1 MAQEPSN
8 KPTVEVIKFA
18 SVELPKFVEKSDKDY
33 VFYGLKNDYPQYLL
47 NIYNK
52 STKHR
57 AVVDGKVKYIFGHGW
72 TIDTKG
78 LSNTQIAQYNALI
91 QDINENG
98 ESLDEMSIKPL
109 IDWKIFGGFAVEVIW
124 NKAGTKV
131 VQYNHVPFKDIRRSK
146 DKDNPEYYYTSKW
159 FETSQSG
166 VKKANQKAHL
176 EPDYKVYKPFDPDK
190 PSKTAQLFYYM
201 SYNPDMDVYPLPEYQ
216 SRIAYVEIDIGIST
230 FWNSIIKRGFTASH
244 IITFMS
250 GTPPTDESKEANKEK
265 IEGLFGGSFAEE
277 TGGFIV
283 EYASDKDHQAQVNT
297 LQPTDMDKQY
307 DLLNKTTEE
316 AIMMGINPMLFGIK
330 TAGQLGGRTE
340 IIEANELFQ
349 NTYVSHNQKEFEN
362 AFNWLFTPFGLSER
376 LKLTQLEPIGFD
388 ITNPSIWGIL
398 TDSEKRERIGLKVVR
413 DESAR
418 AGELIDKISTLSP
431 LVANKVIESMS
442 ASEIRSI
449 VGLPPLTANNPIV
462 STVVTEASQF
472 SKAKLYEIPTDI
484 FEGIGESSD
493 KYEELF
499 AIPMDAGRSLDEY
512 EQEAFTKFNSFAKKL
527 DTNALAILDLLKK
540 DPLTTPD
547 TIARVIKKG
556 VPYVKD
562 AIASLTKSGYITTT
576 GTGEAKVTSKGTK
589 EVSRSEVKTEDIF
602 VMYKYGWNP
611 ITDNSSGKANS
622 RPFCKF
628 LMDEAKRYSRKDIET
643 LNAKVR
649 SKADF
654 RDAYGD
660 LDINVWEHRGGWYR
674 AEGSDVSVPQCR
686 HIWSA
691 TIVRK
696 K

>member
-18 SVELPKFVEKSDKDY
+18 SVELPTFVEKSDKDY

-57 AVVDGKVKYIFGHGW
+57 AVVDGKVKYIFGGGW

-131 VQYNHVPFKDIRRSK
+131 VQYNHVPFKDVRRSK

-166 VKKANQKAHL
+166 VKKPNQKPQL

-190 PSKTAQLFYYM
+190 PSKSAQLFYYM

-216 SRIAYVEIDIGIST
+216 SRITYVEIDIGIST
-230 FWNSIIKRGFTASH
+230 FWNSLIKRGFTASH

-250 GTPPTDESKEANKEK
+250 GTPPTDEAKEANKEK
-265 IEGLFGGSFAEE
+265 IEGLFGGSFADE

-376 LKLTQLEPIGFD
+376 LKLTQLEPIGFEF
-388 ITNPSIWGIL
+388 
-398 TDSEKRERIGLKVVR
+398 SE
-413 DESAR
+413 A
-418 AGELIDKISTLSP
+418 
-431 LVANKVIESMS
+431 VIEKFLPGE
-442 ASEIRSI
+442 AIREMI
-449 VGLPPLTANNPIV
+449 AERMGVDLKKYVKPVQVNAPGTN
-462 STVVTEASQF
+462 F
-472 SKAKLYEIPTDI
+472 SKQKAYEIPTDI
-484 FEGIGESSD
+484 FEGLGESSD

-499 AIPMDAGRSLDEY
+499 SIPMDSGRSLDEY

-562 AIASLTKSGYITTT
+562 TIASLTKSGYITTT

-589 EVSRSEVKTEDIF
+589 EVSKSEVKTEDIF

-628 LMDEAKRYSRKDIET
+628 LMDEAKIYSRKDIET

-686 HIWSA
+686 HVWSA